1 MSEAGS
7 MKRQVGRSISG
18 RDVRMRYANP
28 NHGAVSP
35 KSYGTDE
42 YELQYIPTLIR
53 LDYLNMELPP
63 EQRAELR
70 RQALV
75 SCVGVEKVNQ
85 SQFPKQGGPAM

>member
-7 MKRQVGRSISG
+7 MKRQVGRFISG

-28 NHGAVSP
+28 NHGAISP

-70 RQALV
+70 RQALA
-75 SCVGVEKVNQ
+75 SCIGFETGEESK
-85 SQFPKQGGPAM
+85 